1 MPLDID
7 TVTTLPCSLNSGT
20 ISTMTTPDKPE
31 DNLKQ
36 NPAKALLISFSVGC
50 LTFLIAGLAV
60 AAGFL
65 IDLRN
70 ETLPRWTLIF
80 LVGSAP
86 LTLGVVYLLAR
97 RVLMKSKKGAKPSEE
112 EGEEKAGD

>member
-1 MPLDID
+1 MNK
-7 TVTTLPCSLNSGT
+7 S
-20 ISTMTTPDKPE
+20 DKPE
-31 DNLKQ
+31 DDLKQ
-36 NPAKALLISFSVGC
+36 NPARALLISVSVGC
-50 LTFLIAGLAV
+50 LTFVIAGLAI

-86 LTLGVVYLLAR
+86 ITLAGVYLLAR
-97 RVLMKSKKGAKPSEE
+97 RVLMKSKRAAQDKDG
-112 EGEEKAGD
+112 EGED

>member
-1 MPLDID
+1 MN
-7 TVTTLPCSLNSGT
+7 TTN
-20 ISTMTTPDKPE
+20 KPE
-31 DNLKQ
+31 RDITQ
-36 NPAKALLISFSVGC
+36 NPARALLISLSVGC
-50 LTFLIAGLAV
+50 LTFVIAGLAS
-60 AAGFL
+60 AAGIM

-97 RVLMKSKKGAKPSEE
+97 RAIKPKDKAAQK
-112 EGEEKAGD
+112 EGEGED

>member
-1 MPLDID
+1 MIL
-7 TVTTLPCSLNSGT
+7 
-20 ISTMTTPDKPE
+20 MTTPEKPE

-36 NPAKALLISFSVGC
+36 NPARALLITLSSGC
-50 LTFLIAGLAV
+50 LTFLIAGLATL
-60 AAGFL
+60 AGIL

-70 ETLPRWTLIF
+70 DTLPRWTLIF

-97 RVLMKSKKGAKPSEE
+97 RAIKPKDKAAQK
-112 EGEEKAGD
+112 EGEGED